1 MSQFDDL
8 IIITLLHYH
17 TVTYHMELH
26 SKIYI
31 AGHRGMVGSAIMRN
45 LIKKGFTNII
55 TRTSA
60 ELDLRNS
67 QQVAD
72 FFAKEKPEYVF
83 LAAAKV
89 GGIQANNTFRADF
102 IYENL
107 MIQNNVIHNCYLNKV
122 AKLMFLGSSCI
133 YPKLAPQPL
142 KEEYLLTG
150 LLEETNEPY
159 AIAKIAGIKLCE
171 SYKRQYG
178 CNFISVM
185 PTNMYGPNDS
195 YNLNNSHVL
204 PALIR
209 KFHDAKEQNLPFV
222 EMWGTGTPMRE
233 FLHADDLGD
242 ACVFLMNTY
251 NEEKFVNIGSGTDL
265 TIKDLALLVK
275 DIVGYTGDIKHDLS
289 KPDGT
294 PRKLM
299 DVSYLHSLGWKHKIE
314 LPEGIKQVYEDF
326 KKKEG
331 VKVW

>member
-1 MSQFDDL
+1 
-8 IIITLLHYH
+8 
-17 TVTYHMELH
+17 MELH

-45 LIKKGFTNII
+45 LVKKGFTNII
-55 TRTSA
+55 TQTSA

-107 MIQNNVIHNCYLNKV
+107 MIQNNVIHNSYLNK
-122 AKLMFLGSSCI
+122 ATKLMFLGSSCI

>member
-1 MSQFDDL
+1 VDL
-8 IIITLLHYH
+8 N
-17 TVTYHMELH
+17 

-45 LIKKGFTNII
+45 LQAKGFTNIV

-60 ELDLRNS
+60 ELDLRSS
-67 QQVAD
+67 QSVSD
-72 FFAKEKPEYVF
+72 FFKEEKPDYVF

-89 GGIQANNTFRADF
+89 GGIQANNVYRADF

-107 MIQNNVIHNCYLNKV
+107 MIQNNVIHNSYLTGVK
-122 AKLMFLGSSCI
+122 KLMFLGSSCI

-142 KEEYLLTG
+142 KEESLLTG

-159 AIAKIAGIKLCE
+159 AIAKIAGIKMCE

-185 PTNMYGPNDS
+185 PTNMYGPNDN
-195 YNLNNSHVL
+195 YNLTNSHVL

-209 KFHDAKEQNLPFV
+209 KFHDAKEHNLPFV

-242 ACVFLMNTY
+242 ACVYLMNTY
-251 NEEKFVNIGSGTDL
+251 NGEKFVNIGSGTDL
-265 TIKDLALLVK
+265 TIKDLALLVRK
-275 DIVGYTGDIKHDLS
+275 IVGYGGEIKHDLS

-299 DVSYLHSLGWKHKIE
+299 DVSFLHSLGWKHKIE
-314 LPEGIKQVYEDF
+314 LEEGIKMVYEDF
-326 KKKEG
+326 KNKEG